1 MNKRNYSAVMRL
13 AALMLAVLMFLPMGA
28 KAAEETVQPRASDYL
43 DAYSASV
50 YSAGWG
56 NMRVYFDVTGNGYQE
71 ALGALTISV
80 YESKDNAT
88 WTCVQTY
95 NHSQYSQMMSYND
108 NYHSGYVEYDGVI
121 GRYYK
126 AYVGIWGG
134 GMEVGDSRYFY
145 TSAKKAT
152 LFAA

>member
-1 MNKRNYSAVMRL
+1 MNTRKWSAMMRV
-13 AALMLAVLMFLPMGA
+13 AALLLAVLLVLPVGA

-43 DAYSASV
+43 DNYNAYV

-56 NMRVYFDVTGNGYQE
+56 NMRVYFNVTGTDYLDAIGV
-71 ALGALTISV
+71 LTISV

-88 WTCVQTY
+88 WTCVKTY
-95 NHSQYSQMMSYND
+95 NHDQYSQMMAYNEI
-108 NYHSGYVEYDGVI
+108 YHSGYVEYDGVI

-152 LFAA
+152 LFAE